1 MLRAALL
8 TALLIAAP
16 SVTGTAWAQDRSS
29 FGPGP
34 VLPDVGPI
42 APVESDLPIPKG
54 TKFKIAFD
62 VRAKAEPGV
71 LSRQIETA
79 ARTLN
84 MHVAAG
90 VPRKDVQI
98 VVIVHGPAGW
108 DLVKNDVYAA
118 RNGGKA
124 NASADAVTKLIGAGV
139 EFYLCGQSAA
149 SQGIKKADL
158 LPGVKMSLSAITA
171 HALYQQRG
179 YTLNPF

>member
-8 TALLIAAP
+8 TALLLSAP
-16 SVTGTAWAQDRSS
+16 ALAQSREG

-42 APVESDLPIPKG
+42 APVESDLALPKG
-54 TKFKIAFD
+54 AKFKIAFD
-62 VRAKAEPGV
+62 LHSRAEPGA

-90 VPRKDVQI
+90 VPQKDVQI
-98 VVIVHGPAGW
+98 VLIAHGPAAQ
-108 DLVKNDVYAA
+108 DLLNPESYAK
-118 RNGGKA
+118 RTDGKA
-124 NASADAVTKLIGAGV
+124 NGSLDAVKKLLGAGV
-139 EFYLCGQSAA
+139 EIYLCGQTAMG
-149 SQGIKKADL
+149 QKITKADL
-158 LPGVKMSLSAITA
+158 IPGVKMSLSAITA
-171 HALYQQRG
+171 HAVYQQRG

>member
-1 MLRAALL
+1 MLRAVVLL
-8 TALLIAAP
+8 FFLMAAP
-16 SVTGTAWAQDRSS
+16 ALAQSREG

-42 APVESDLPIPKG
+42 APVQSDLALPKG

-62 VRAKAEPGV
+62 LHTRAEADK

-90 VPRKDVQI
+90 VPKEDVQI
-98 VVIVHGPAGW
+98 VLIAHGPAAQ
-108 DLVKNDVYAA
+108 DLLNPESYAK
-118 RNGGKA
+118 RTDGKA
-124 NASADAVTKLIGAGV
+124 NNSLDAVKKLLGAGV
-139 EFYLCGQSAA
+139 EIYLCGQTAA
-149 SQGIKKADL
+149 SQKISKADL
-158 LPGVKMSLSAITA
+158 IPGVKMSLSAITA
-171 HALYQQRG
+171 HAIYQQRG

>member
-8 TALLIAAP
+8 TLVLLAAP
-16 SVTGTAWAQDRSS
+16 AAAQNRTGFVA
-29 FGPGP
+29 GP

-42 APVESDLPIPKG
+42 APVDSDLPLPKG
-54 TKFKIAFD
+54 AKFKIAFD
-62 VRAKAEPGV
+62 ISAKATPGA

-90 VPRKDVQI
+90 VSQKDMQI
-98 VVIVHGPAGW
+98 VAIFHGAGAV
-108 DLVKNDVYAA
+108 DLLKPDVYAA
-118 RNGGKA
+118 RNDGKA
-124 NASADAVTKLIGAGV
+124 NGSMDAIAKLIGAGV
-139 EFYLCGQSAA
+139 EFYLCGQTAMGQNIS
-149 SQGIKKADL
+149 KADL

-171 HALYQQRG
+171 HAVYQQRG

>member
-1 MLRAALL
+1 MLRAAVL
-8 TALLIAAP
+8 TLMLAAAP
-16 SVTGTAWAQDRSS
+16 ALAQNREG

-42 APVESDLPIPKG
+42 APVASDLPIPKG

-62 VRAKAEPGV
+62 VRARADAGK

-90 VPRKDVQI
+90 VPKEDVQI
-98 VVIVHGPAGW
+98 VVIVHGPAGF
-108 DLVKNDVYAA
+108 DLLKPEVYAA
-118 RNGGKA
+118 RNEGKA
-124 NASADAVTKLIGAGV
+124 NGSADAVKKLLDAGV
-139 EFYLCGQSAA
+139 EFYLCGQSAMGLKIA
-149 SQGIKKADL
+149 KADL
-158 LPGVKMSLSAITA
+158 IPGVKMSLSAITA